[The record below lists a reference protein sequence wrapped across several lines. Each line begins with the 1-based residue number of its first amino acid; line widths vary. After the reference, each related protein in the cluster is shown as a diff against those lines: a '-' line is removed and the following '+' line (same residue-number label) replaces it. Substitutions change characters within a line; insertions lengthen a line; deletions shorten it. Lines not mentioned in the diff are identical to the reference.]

1 MMASSTKSGFSKF
14 IERARSEPGL
24 GGNILAY
31 LGLVAVGLF
40 AAGYFLTHERFN
52 PPWENRYSIFAT
64 FDESPGVS
72 PGKGQE
78 VRIAGIEVGDIRSQT
93 VQRNGKARL
102 ELSIDDDQKVY
113 SNARFVLRPKS
124 PLNDMYIEINPGGPP
139 GRPLT
144 DGSSVPV
151 ANTVRPIQVDEVLAH
166 LDDNAQAAITS
177 LLSEA
182 DVALAN
188 APADLPKGLVA
199 TDATVAELQPV
210 MEQLET
216 RRQLLANL
224 VTSLSQI
231 AGAVGDDDERLTRL
245 ASSLQET
252 LSTIGGRDN
261 DLDEALAELP
271 EFSTQLRHA
280 STDVN
285 DLVKEL
291 DPTLRRLGH
300 VHKDL
305 PKALSKLDDSVD
317 ELDDF
322 IQQARPTLRHAKPVL
337 SDLKSAGPHLVN
349 VTADLRPIS
358 KDLDPLTKTTV
369 PNLDN
374 LNGFFYNTNSTF
386 SLHDANRGILRG
398 LFGIATNSIPP
409 DILKQLTDLGSLT
422 KSASKS
428 TSPETS
434 SAKKSDGDQ

>member
-1 MMASSTKSGFSKF
+1 MMAATSKGRFGKF

-31 LGLVAVGLF
+31 LGLVAVGLG

-52 PPWENRYSIFAT
+52 PPWENRYSIYTTFAK
-64 FDESPGVS
+64 SPGVS

-78 VRIAGIEVGDIRSQT
+78 VRIAGVEVGDIRSQS
-93 VQRNGKARL
+93 VLRDGRARL
-102 ELSIDDDQKVY
+102 ELSIDDKQKVY

-139 GRPLT
+139 AKQLT
-144 DGSSVPV
+144 DGSYVPV

-177 LLSEA
+177 LLSES

-188 APADLPKGLVA
+188 APADLPKGLTA

-224 VTSLSQI
+224 VTSLSEI
-231 AGAVGDDDERLTRL
+231 AAAVGDDDERLTRL

-252 LSTIGGRDN
+252 LSTIGTRDK
-261 DLDEALAELP
+261 DLDDALAALP

-280 STDVN
+280 SSGVN

-291 DPTLRRLGH
+291 DPTLEHLGD

-305 PKALSKLDDSVD
+305 PKALRKFDDSVE
-317 ELDDF
+317 ELDKF
-322 IQQARPTLRHAKPVL
+322 IEHARPTLRDAKPVL
-337 SDLKSAGPHLVN
+337 ADLKGASPHLVT

-358 KDLDPLTKTTV
+358 ADLNPLTATTV

-386 SLHDANRGILRG
+386 SLRDANRGILRG
-398 LFGIATNSIPP
+398 LFGIAVNSIPP
-409 DILKQLTDLGSLT
+409 DILQQLLNLGSVLNPSAT
-422 KSASKS
+422 K
-428 TSPETS
+428 TSGG
-434 SAKKSDGDQ
+434 AQ